1 MAEVSAERWKA
12 LIAAEPD
19 CSVLQTA
26 EWAAV
31 KEKFGWSARYVI
43 TDAAAAMILF
53 RRLPR
58 WAFGATVAYIPRGP
72 ILRDRNEYRLKLFWE
87 EVDALCRRER
97 AVFLRVEPEIE
108 EDSPESGTLMSSM
121 TDFRGAFATVQ
132 PPRTI
137 LLSVNLPEQD
147 WLSRMN
153 QKTRYN
159 TNYSLRP
166 EQGLTLSLADDV
178 GEFYPL
184 FAETGERDAFGV
196 HSQEYYQTAYDVFRR
211 ENKAYNL
218 VAVADGKPIAA
229 LMLFLQGSRGY
240 YLYGASANAERK
252 RMPNHFLQY
261 HAMRV
266 CAENGCRDYDLW
278 GIPDEDVSVL
288 ESRFRERSDGL
299 WGVYRFKR
307 GFGGRIARMIGSYD
321 KVYSPLAYRL
331 MALVDGKRREAA

>member
-1 MAEVSAERWKA
+1 MAEVTAQRWQAFIAE
-12 LIAAEPD
+12 EPN

-26 EWAAV
+26 EWAEV

-43 TDAAAAMILF
+43 TDAAAALILF

-58 WAFGATVAYIPRGP
+58 WAFGATIAYIPRGP
-72 ILRDRNEYRLKLFWE
+72 ILRGRNEYQLNRFWE
-87 EVDALCRRER
+87 EIHALCRREK
-97 AVFLRVEPEIE
+97 AIFLRVEPDIE
-108 EDSPESGTLMSSM
+108 ERTPESVPLISSM
-121 TDFRGAFATVQ
+121 SDFRPAFATVQ

-166 EQGLTLSLADDV
+166 EQGLTLTLPDDV

-184 FAETGERDAFGV
+184 FSETGTRDAFGV
-196 HSQEYYQTAYDVFRR
+196 HSQDYYQTAYDTFRK
-211 ENKAYNL
+211 NGKAFNL
-218 VAVADGKPIAA
+218 VAAADGKPIAA
-229 LMLFLQGSRGY
+229 LMLFIQGRRGY
-240 YLYGASANAERK
+240 YLYGASSNEERR

-261 HAMRV
+261 HAMRI
-266 CAENGCRDYDLW
+266 CAEQGCDDYDLW
-278 GIPDEDVSVL
+278 GIPDEGPAVL
-288 ESRFRERSDGL
+288 EAQFRDRSDGL

-307 GFGGRIARMIGSYD
+307 GYGGRIARALGSFD
-321 KVYSPLAYRL
+321 KVYSPLLYRL
-331 MALVDGKRREAA
+331 TALADGKRQERG